1 MLIMKDESVYKESL
15 EIAKI
20 LCSNQNCTF
29 QVNKDGANQIADFIE
44 TLQNRFMNQADNA
57 D

>member
-1 MLIMKDESVYKESL
+1 MIKVNEEKAYKEAV

-20 LCSNQNCTF
+20 LCANPSCTF
-29 QVNKDGANQIADFIE
+29 QVNKGGANQIADFIE
-44 TLQNRFMNQADNA
+44 TLQGRFMNQADNA